1 MINLCNGENI
11 KNTRILENFL
21 GLNPNKNTIL
31 KKHSHN
37 LLPIYH
43 PLIKKQFKIYQN
55 EIREEIKKIKKREIT
70 EENYL
75 GFLKLLP
82 ENYEF
87 INYHS

>member
-1 MINLCNGENI
+1 
-11 KNTRILENFL
+11 
-21 GLNPNKNTIL
+21 
-31 KKHSHN
+31 
-37 LLPIYH
+37 
-43 PLIKKQFKIYQN
+43 KQFKMYKN